1 MFYRFRYLTGAVD
14 KMPDMPSAL
23 FHRSF
28 WAGFLV
34 DRIGVEL
41 RYHMNLEHL
50 MWGSD
55 YPHTASD
62 WPHSRLTIERNFT
75 GIPSDEVRLFLHAN
89 CKRLYGLDYIPDT
102 NAELHRRAR

>member
-1 MFYRFRYLTGAVD
+1 MHE
-14 KMPDMPSAL
+14 MPSAI

-41 RYHMNLEHL
+41 RHHLNGDHL

-55 YPHTASD
+55 YPHTATD

-75 GIPSDEVRLFLHAN
+75 GIPKAEVRRFLHDN
-89 CKRLYGLDYIPDT
+89 CKRLYRLDYIPDS
-102 NAELHRRAR
+102 NDGVRIR